1 MRWEALGD
9 MCEGKKNRKN
19 RTTDN
24 GDKSHSRLTMR
35 TTTGHCTAFSEH
47 RSAPIS
53 HTIDTQ
59 DIKESDIGAMGV
71 HTLTIAGIA
80 RQLKWLVELRVQ
92 AVPHPPPQRPN
103 GSAPGALTWLSVL
116 HEVPGTQVGGP
127 QP

>member
-9 MCEGKKNRKN
+9 MREGKKSKEK
-19 RTTDN
+19 D
-24 GDKSHSRLTMR
+24 HSRLTMR
-35 TTTGHCTAFSEH
+35 TTTGHCTTFSEH
-47 RSAPIS
+47 RSAPIA

-59 DIKESDIGAMGV
+59 DIKQSDIWAMGV
-71 HTLTIAGIA
+71 HALTVAA
-80 RQLKWLVELRVQ
+80 ATCRQLKWLVELRVQ
-92 AVPHPPPQRPN
+92 VVPHPPPQRPN